1 MTYEI
6 IDNALSQEEFDNIKN
21 FMLNPIINLLI

>member
-6 IDNALSQEEFDNIKN
+6 IDNALPQEEFDNIKN
-21 FMLNPIINLLI
+21 FMLNPGFPWI